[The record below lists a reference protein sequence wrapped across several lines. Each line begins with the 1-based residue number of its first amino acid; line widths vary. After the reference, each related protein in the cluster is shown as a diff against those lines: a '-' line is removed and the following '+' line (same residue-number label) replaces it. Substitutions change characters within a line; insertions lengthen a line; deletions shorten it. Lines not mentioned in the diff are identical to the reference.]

1 MREFTVAGETKS
13 VDDTMLGIP
22 LMFRDEFV
30 GANFEGYK
38 ALSLCLMHADIAKR
52 AKFKGCKEIYKYELK
67 AMRVYLR

>member
-30 GANFEGYK
+30 GANFDSYRD
-38 ALSLCLMHADIAKR
+38 LCLCLTHADVAKR
-52 AKFKGCKEIYKYELK
+52 AKFKGCPHIYEYELK
-67 AMRVYLR
+67 AMKVYLR